1 MEKMKGKMLVLAA
14 ILGACC
20 VGYSYGRATV
30 WEVSAGNQRF
40 GSIQREAI
48 NEMKVVNVKSDRN
61 AEDLDEESQESDKG
75 EEAQAGDIWKVESR
89 KDKREFY
96 AEDGAELLFYD
107 CEVFTLSNAKDR
119 EAAIR
124 VMDALKREEETPEPY
139 LEFANEDYDNMRNSE
154 VQENFRRHSYEKEYT
169 FTEVNGYLSVVC
181 QDVSASGGSHPNVS
195 RHAYVFAPDGTRLY
209 LNDLFKNV
217 DETRET
223 VIAKLRPEMW
233 ELCKEDG
240 QESAGLNE
248 VLQQIAAQLEEM
260 GRYERIFSDFFT
272 DGEYGKEEQC
282 WYLDEEGVVLLA
294 NPYTLGGYS
303 SQVWEYHVSGKMIDN
318 WKCPVYE

>member
-1 MEKMKGKMLVLAA
+1 MGKMKGKILVLAA
-14 ILGACC
+14 LLGAVCT
-20 VGYSYGRATV
+20 GYSYGK
-30 WEVSAGNQRF
+30 W
-40 GSIQREAI
+40 
-48 NEMKVVNVKSDRN
+48 KVLQVC
-61 AEDLDEESQESDKG
+61 AEELTEDSKEQNKG
-75 EEAQAGDIWKVESR
+75 EEAQTNIWKIEISN
-89 KDKREFY
+89 DTQQFY

-107 CEVFTLSNAKDR
+107 CQVFTLSNVKDS
-119 EAAIR
+119 EAAIK

-154 VQENFRRHSYEKEYT
+154 VQENFRRHTYEKEYA

-181 QDVSASGGSHPNVS
+181 QDLSASGGSHPNVS
-195 RHAYVFAPDGTRLY
+195 QHAYVFAPDGTRLY

-223 VIAKLRPEMW
+223 VIEKLRPEMW

-260 GRYERIFSDFFT
+260 GRYERIFSDFFM
-272 DGEYGKEEQC
+272 DGEYGNEEQC

-294 NPYTLGGYS
+294 NPYELGGYS